1 MAIVATYCK
10 LWNTLIEAPD
20 PDAYI
25 KTEGVPV
32 GKFSQGLPVIQG
44 REMGTL
50 TWSVMRL
57 SDYHDL
63 YALWNTNKA
72 SSGSFVVPPHSG
84 DDWDTWRT
92 ITAFCDPP
100 TCEYRGNQ
108 VFNVSITLH
117 VGTSLA

>member
-1 MAIVATYCK
+1 MSTYFK
-10 LWNTLIEAPD
+10 MFNSLIEAPD
-20 PDAYI
+20 PDSY
-25 KTEGVPV
+25 VPEYD
-32 GKFSQGLPVIQG
+32 PVVARRADAMPITQG
-44 REMGTL
+44 REIGTC
-50 TWSVMRL
+50 TWAVMRL

-72 SSGSFVVPPHSG
+72 ASGSFVMPPHSG